1 MGCPGGSDRKESACN
16 ATDLSQEDPPEKGK
30 AAHSGILA
38 WRIPWTK
45 ESSGLQSLESQ
56 RVEHNL
62 ETNINFK
69 CIKYIQI
76 LRNHHPSPEHFS
88 SCKTET
94 FYPLINNSPFSHL
107 TSQQP
112 PFHLVSMNFPTP
124 GTLSKWHHTF
134 FCLFVSGLF
143 L

>member
-16 ATDLSQEDPPEKGK
+16 ATDLGQEDPPEKGK

-62 ETNINFK
+62 ETNVNFK

-94 FYPLINNSPFSHL
+94 LHPLNTDCLASGIKHSILCLYEFDFSRNL
-107 TSQQP
+107 KK
-112 PFHLVSMNFPTP
+112 VE
-124 GTLSKWHHTF
+124 
-134 FCLFVSGLF
+134 
-143 L
+143 